1 LTVGLDV
8 GRIAMSVKGR
18 QSSRRSTDGCRSAAH
33 QSGVVGAAEMEAGSV
48 DVDGDHVALLAGP
61 GTAALSDGL
70 TSSPATANL
79 DASAPIALDISP
91 PTSRRAPSLKRRPT
105 VQSSSSAGRPAWKL
119 KYQDF
124 VPTVSTSL
132 LTSLGCG
139 SGGVC
144 LDSSDP
150 FQ

>member
-1 LTVGLDV
+1 
-8 GRIAMSVKGR
+8 MSVKGR
-18 QSSRRSTDGCRSAAH
+18 QSSRRSTDASRSGSH
-33 QSGVVGAAEMEAGSV
+33 QVGAAEMEAGDGV
-48 DVDGDHVALLAGP
+48 ADGDHVALLAGP
-61 GTAALSDGL
+61 GTAPVSDGL
-70 TSSPATANL
+70 TSSPATAKL

-91 PTSRRAPSLKRRPT
+91 PASRRAPSLKRRPT

-132 LTSLGCG
+132 LTSLGCAN
-139 SGGVC
+139 GGVC

>member
-1 LTVGLDV
+1 
-8 GRIAMSVKGR
+8 MSLKGR
-18 QSSRRSTDGCRSAAH
+18 QSSRRSTDGSRSAAH
-33 QSGVVGAAEMEAGSV
+33 QSAVVGSAAEMEAGAV
-48 DVDGDHVALLAGP
+48 DADGDHVALLAG
-61 GTAALSDGL
+61 TAAVVDGL

-119 KYQDF
+119 KYRDF

-132 LTSLGCG
+132 LTSLACP

>member
-1 LTVGLDV
+1 
-8 GRIAMSVKGR
+8 MSVKGR
-18 QSSRRSTDGCRSAAH
+18 QSSRRSTDACK
-33 QSGVVGAAEMEAGSV
+33 SGVVGAVEMEAGGG

-61 GTAALSDGL
+61 GTAAAADGL
-70 TSSPATANL
+70 TSSPATAKL

-105 VQSSSSAGRPAWKL
+105 VQSSSSAGRPSWKL

-124 VPTVSTSL
+124 TPTVSTSL
-132 LTSLGCG
+132 LTSMGCPA
-139 SGGVC
+139 GGVS
-144 LDSSDP
+144 LDSSDA